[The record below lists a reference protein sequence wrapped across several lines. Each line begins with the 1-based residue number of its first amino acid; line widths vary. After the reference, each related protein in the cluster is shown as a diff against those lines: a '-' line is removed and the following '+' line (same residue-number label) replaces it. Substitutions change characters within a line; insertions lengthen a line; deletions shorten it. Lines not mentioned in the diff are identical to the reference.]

1 MLKLI
6 AFFFVILQYTCHI
19 ILEEEMMLIQKY
31 ETVSYSASTTK
42 LIQKKIYKNQWLL
55 FYKFTTSTQ
64 LMNQILFS

>member
-6 AFFFVILQYTCHI
+6 VFFFVILQYTCHI

-42 LIQKKIYKNQWLL
+42 LIQKKY
-55 FYKFTTSTQ
+55 TTSGYCFTSLQ
-64 LMNQILFS
+64 HLHNS